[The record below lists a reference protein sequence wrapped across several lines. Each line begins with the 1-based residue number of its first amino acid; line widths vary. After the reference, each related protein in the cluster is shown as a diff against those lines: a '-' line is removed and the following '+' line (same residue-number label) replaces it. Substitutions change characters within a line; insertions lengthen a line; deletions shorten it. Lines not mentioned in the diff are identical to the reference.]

1 MAKELKLSFILLAI
15 FTGIIMAWK
24 TLLGFFSGAGI
35 SFVAILTILVVLI
48 LLVLQNAEVRKRII
62 DMVVVAGVISF
73 MEFIAYIP
81 FEFGV
86 SNYQVYQGF
95 LVYQNVITFI
105 SILFFAYIAF
115 RFITEFL
122 GKRIGFVEF
131 ILGNKSS
138 SAKVQKEK
146 VNKELENGSLEEKP
160 NKILEEIQEN
170 EEVAEESDK
179 LEEGTEELEV
189 VESTEE

>member
-1 MAKELKLSFILLAI
+1 MSKELKLPYILLAI

-24 TLLGFFSGAGI
+24 TLLGFFSGAGV

-48 LLVLQNAEVRKRII
+48 LLVLQKAEVRKRII
-62 DMVVVAGVISF
+62 DMVVIAGVISL

-86 SNYQVYQGF
+86 SNYEIYQGF

-115 RFITEFL
+115 RFIT
-122 GKRIGFVEF
+122 
-131 ILGNKSS
+131 
-138 SAKVQKEK
+138 
-146 VNKELENGSLEEKP
+146 
-160 NKILEEIQEN
+160 
-170 EEVAEESDK
+170 
-179 LEEGTEELEV
+179 
-189 VESTEE
+189 